1 MARTILKIG
10 REDLRAI
17 CNEVEKVFGR
27 SITNKVDVS
36 ELRENLVLSNP
47 RNVLGEN
54 TIRRV
59 FGLIPSAH
67 APSLETLNSL
77 ARYCNYGDWQTFA
90 TTTNDR
96 DQKLLDHLLVQH
108 RLETI
113 LNQELILK
121 VTDQFGHSPSYYKW
135 CQMVYPTLSVEL
147 KMALIKA
154 SLSNKSS
161 NLLEF
166 TDLTYPMYY
175 WVQTVGYDVLYGL
188 SDTDP
193 LLTEIIKESNVLKL
207 ILSFCVCLDFRRHR
221 YDDLMESNK
230 SIFITDEERLFYFSI
245 LLLRKHLRND
255 SQERAELYDEM
266 MSIPILFPLDCH
278 IMPFSRR
285 RALTIVFGRGFSIED
300 LTREWFAFHR
310 DASTHE
316 SSVFYILQVGRVL
329 CYEKYYE
336 EAAELIEL
344 YLKNYKG
351 YVGYWSAITRN
362 RVMIYYATCLEAL
375 GKHKKALQVFDNIN
389 PLLFDNF
396 QYDIDKRD
404 FTAIKDILGK

>member
-1 MARTILKIG
+1 MSLFIVVSYFVYYWDSIMARTILKIG

-175 WVQTVGYDVLYGL
+175 WVQTVGFVLIFE
-188 SDTDP
+188 DT
-193 LLTEIIKESNVLKL
+193 V
-207 ILSFCVCLDFRRHR
+207 
-221 YDDLMESNK
+221 
-230 SIFITDEERLFYFSI
+230 
-245 LLLRKHLRND
+245 
-255 SQERAELYDEM
+255 M
-266 MSIPILFPLDCH
+266 MI
-278 IMPFSRR
+278 
-285 RALTIVFGRGFSIED
+285 
-300 LTREWFAFHR
+300 
-310 DASTHE
+310 
-316 SSVFYILQVGRVL
+316 
-329 CYEKYYE
+329 
-336 EAAELIEL
+336 
-344 YLKNYKG
+344 
-351 YVGYWSAITRN
+351 
-362 RVMIYYATCLEAL
+362 
-375 GKHKKALQVFDNIN
+375 
-389 PLLFDNF
+389 
-396 QYDIDKRD
+396 
-404 FTAIKDILGK
+404 